1 MTPNLKE
8 FAKKHYINILNENK
22 RAHKHT
28 GMNTNFFRHSG
39 DYNILQQEYLTYETE
54 NLYTVEISE
63 TELNRIADFEAEVF
77 NNLKEHGHYGLF
89 ETLMQQKERE
99 RYLRDKY
106 PAMKKAYEHYSL
118 ILKLAESGE
127 L

>member
-1 MTPNLKE
+1 MKPNLTE
-8 FAKKHYINILNENK
+8 FVKKHRVNVVDENK
-22 RAHKHT
+22 RAHSYS
-28 GMNTNFFRHSG
+28 GMNTKFFRHSG
-39 DYNILQQEYLTYETE
+39 DYNILEQEFLTFETE
-54 NLYTVEISE
+54 KLYTVEICES
-63 TELNRIADFEAEVF
+63 ELNRIADFEAEVF
-77 NNLKEHGHYGLF
+77 NNMKEQGHYRVF
-89 ETLMQQKERE
+89 ETLMAQKERE